1 MRTEGDM
8 APQTAE
14 VVLSLTTYPPR
25 LAGLGEALA
34 SLQRQTV
41 APDRICLWL
50 AEDDFPDREEP
61 LRALGQALES
71 GAVEVRWC
79 PRTLGPH
86 DKYFWTMQA
95 HPDAVVITVDDDIRY
110 PPDLV
115 ERLLAAHEEHPS
127 AVVARRT
134 HLVRALTEEGQWRL
148 APYDSWVLEQRLHQ
162 GEPRHD
168 LLATGVGGIL
178 YPPHTFDEAVFDEEA
193 IRGSALF
200 TDDLWL
206 FVHEL
211 RLGIPVVGTAPYELD
226 YVAGSQACALCH
238 ENLERGG
245 NDGVLAALFERFPR
259 ERALLLSQA
268 RDNEASRPSLTEE
281 ETPAMTAMSQPR
293 SPFARLKRRLI
304 GR

>member
-1 MRTEGDM
+1 MRTDGEM
-8 APQTAE
+8 VPQGAE

-25 LAGLGEALA
+25 LAGLGEVLA

-41 APDRICLWL
+41 TPDRICLWL

-61 LRALGQALES
+61 LRALGRAVEG

-110 PPDLV
+110 PSDLV

-127 AVVARRT
+127 AVVACRT
-134 HLVRALTEEGQWRL
+134 HLVRALTGEGQGRL
-148 APYDSWVLEQRLHQ
+148 APYDSWLLEQKLHQ
-162 GEPRHD
+162 GEPRCD

-178 YPPHTFDEAVFDEEA
+178 YPPRAFDEAVFDEAA
-193 IRGSALF
+193 IRTSALF

-211 RLGIPVVGTAPYELD
+211 RLGIPVVSAAPYELD
-226 YVAGSQACALCH
+226 YVADSQACALCH

-259 ERALLLSQA
+259 ELALLLAQA
-268 RDNEASRPSLTEE
+268 QNNEASQLSRTEE
-281 ETPAMTAMSQPR
+281 VAPAAAAVSEPP
-293 SPFARLKRRLI
+293 SVFARLKRRLI